1 MKEMKGVCFLFTETG
16 TEGGWWAMQ
25 EDGFVNEDGYW
36 SYNGQHAKDYM
47 GEFFRRICRKLGK
60 PQAIT
65 ATAHKLAR
73 IVYHLLSTREAYDES
88 VFHKCEEEALKR
100 AEMRLRRQA
109 AHLGFRIIP
118 AEEG

>member
-1 MKEMKGVCFLFTETG
+1 MLPIR
-16 TEGGWWAMQ
+16 
-25 EDGFVNEDGYW
+25 
-36 SYNGQHAKDYM
+36 NGLPAVSIDLQVLIHVPDTKAPRVIFD
-47 GEFFRRICRKLGK
+47 
-60 PQAIT
+60 
-65 ATAHKLAR
+65 
-73 IVYHLLSTREAYDES
+73 DES